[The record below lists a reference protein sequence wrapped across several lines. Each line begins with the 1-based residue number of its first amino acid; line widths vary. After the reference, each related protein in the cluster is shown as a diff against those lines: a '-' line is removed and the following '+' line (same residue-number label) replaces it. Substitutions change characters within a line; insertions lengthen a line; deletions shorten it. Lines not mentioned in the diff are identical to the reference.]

1 MKPINVIMIIF
12 GISLIGSYIIYDNTS
27 KKINEVVA
35 NNYLGKQTVYKED
48 TKDNIIGVLR
58 IPKINFKMGFYNY
71 QSSNNNVDKNITL
84 LNNNLPDS
92 KNGLMVIAAHSGNS
106 YLGFFKNLDKL
117 VINDIVE
124 IYYHNKIYYYIV
136 DDIYEEDKDG
146 SINYQK
152 NNQDNVLILTT
163 CSKKKDKQLIVVSK
177 LWKEE
182 INE

>member
-1 MKPINVIMIIF
+1 
-12 GISLIGSYIIYDNTS
+12 
-27 KKINEVVA
+27 
-35 NNYLGKQTVYKED
+35 
-48 TKDNIIGVLR
+48 
-58 IPKINFKMGFYNY
+58 MGFYNY